1 MNINPYVILIRPA
14 NIVTAISDILAGS
27 AIAGYFVELYTPS
40 ISKLILLLLSTSC
53 LYAGGIVFN
62 DIFDINIDRSERPER
77 PLPNGQIS
85 LKNAQIFGITLFI
98 LGILFS
104 FLVQFESGIIAFLTS
119 LMALIYDRYTKDY
132 LVVGSLNMGLCRGL
146 NLMLGMSILPRIVYS
161 NLIWICIIPIIF
173 IAAITLISK
182 GEVLGNNKS
191 AILIALILDI
201 MVIGF
206 LLGIVILGW
215 LDIWMAGPFILF
227 WIGMNVKAKLK
238 AIIKNNPEFIKMA
251 VKMGVLSLIPLNAS
265 FVAGFGHWILG
276 LCTLLLLP
284 VSVELAK
291 RFSVT

>member
-104 FLVQFESGIIAFLTS
+104 LLVQFESGIIAFLTS

-132 LVVGSLNMGLCRGL
+132 LVVGSLNMGFCRGL

-284 VSVELAK
+284 ISVELAK

>member
-104 FLVQFESGIIAFLTS
+104 LLVQFESGIIAFLTS

>member
-1 MNINPYVILIRPA
+1 MNINPYVMLIRPA

-104 FLVQFESGIIAFLTS
+104 FLVQFESGIIAFLISRT
-119 LMALIYDRYTKDY
+119 ALIYDRYTKDY

-146 NLMLGMSILPRIVYS
+146 NSVSYTHLTLPTNR
-161 NLIWICIIPIIF
+161 
-173 IAAITLISK
+173 
-182 GEVLGNNKS
+182 EV
-191 AILIALILDI
+191 
-201 MVIGF
+201 
-206 LLGIVILGW
+206 
-215 LDIWMAGPFILF
+215 
-227 WIGMNVKAKLK
+227 
-238 AIIKNNPEFIKMA
+238 
-251 VKMGVLSLIPLNAS
+251 
-265 FVAGFGHWILG
+265 
-276 LCTLLLLP
+276 
-284 VSVELAK
+284 
-291 RFSVT
+291 

>member
-1 MNINPYVILIRPA
+1 MLIRPA

-27 AIAGYFVELYTPS
+27 AIAGYFNELHTPS

-62 DIFDINIDRSERPER
+62 DIFDLNIDRSERPER
-77 PLPNGQIS
+77 PLPNGEIS

-98 LGILFS
+98 SGILFS
-104 FLVQFESGIIAFLTS
+104 FLVQFQSGIIAILTS

-132 LVVGSLNMGLCRGL
+132 LIVGSLNMGFCRGL
-146 NLMLGMSILPRIVYS
+146 NLILGMSILPGIIYS

-173 IAAITLISK
+173 IAAITITSK
-182 GEVLGNNKS
+182 GEVLGKNKS
-191 AILIALILDI
+191 AIFLALILDLFVTGI
-201 MVIGF
+201 
-206 LLGIVILGW
+206 LLGIAILGW
-215 LDIWMAGPFILF
+215 IDIWMAGPFILF

-238 AIIKNNPEFIKMA
+238 AIVKNNPEFIKIA

-276 LCTLLLLP
+276 LYTLLLLP
-284 VSVELAK
+284 ISIELAK

>member
-104 FLVQFESGIIAFLTS
+104 LLVQFESGIIAFLTS

-284 VSVELAK
+284 ISVELAK

>member
-284 VSVELAK
+284 ISVELAK

>member
-1 MNINPYVILIRPA
+1 MNINPYVMLIRPA

-201 MVIGF
+201 MVTGF
-206 LLGIVILGW
+206 LLGIAILGW

-227 WIGMNVKAKLK
+227 WIGMNLKAKLK

-265 FVAGFGHWILG
+265 FVAGFGHCILV
-276 LCTLLLLP
+276 LCTLLLFP

>member
-1 MNINPYVILIRPA
+1 MNTNPYVVLIRPA

-40 ISKLILLLLSTSC
+40 ISKLILLLISTSC

-77 PLPNGQIS
+77 PLPNGEIS
-85 LKNAQIFGITLFI
+85 LKNAQIFGVTLFI

-104 FLVQFESGIIAFLTS
+104 YIVQFESGIIAFFTS

-132 LVVGSLNMGLCRGL
+132 LVVGSLNMGFCRGL
-146 NLMLGMSILPRIVYS
+146 NLMLGMSILPRVVYS

-173 IAAITLISK
+173 IAAITLTSK
-182 GEVLGNNKS
+182 GEVLGNNRS
-191 AILIALILDI
+191 AIFMALILDI
-201 MVIGF
+201 TVTGI
-206 LLGIVILGW
+206 LLGIAILGW
-215 LDIWMAGPFILF
+215 LDIWMAGPFIFF

-251 VKMGVLSLIPLNAS
+251 VKMGILSLIPLNAS
-265 FVAGFGHWILG
+265 FVAGFGHWTLG

-284 VSVELAK
+284 LSVELAK

>member
-1 MNINPYVILIRPA
+1 MNINPYVMLIRPA

-27 AIAGYFVELYTPS
+27 AIAGYFIELYTPY

-77 PLPNGQIS
+77 PLPNGEIS

-98 LGILFS
+98 SGILFS
-104 FLVQFESGIIAFLTS
+104 FLVQFQSGIIAFLTS
-119 LMALIYDRYTKDY
+119 LMALFYDRYTKDY
-132 LVVGSLNMGLCRGL
+132 LIVGSLNMGFCRGL
-146 NLMLGMSILPRIVYS
+146 NLMLGMSILPRVVYS

-173 IAAITLISK
+173 IAAITLTSK
-182 GEVLGNNKS
+182 GEVLGKNKS
-191 AILIALILDI
+191 AIFLALILDLFVTGI
-201 MVIGF
+201 
-206 LLGIVILGW
+206 LLGIAILGW
-215 LDIWMAGPFILF
+215 IDIWMAGPFIFF

-251 VKMGVLSLIPLNAS
+251 VKMGILSLIPLNAS
-265 FVAGFGHWILG
+265 FVAGFGHWTLG

-284 VSVELAK
+284 LSVELAK